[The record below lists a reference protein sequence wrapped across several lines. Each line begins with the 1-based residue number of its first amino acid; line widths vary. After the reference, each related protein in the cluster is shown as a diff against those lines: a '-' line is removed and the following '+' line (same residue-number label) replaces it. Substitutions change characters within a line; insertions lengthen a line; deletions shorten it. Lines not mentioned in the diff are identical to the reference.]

1 MRICDWSSDVC
12 SSDLP
17 KPWTP
22 LLEEIKM
29 IVEAAAGCTF
39 NSALLNLY
47 RGNRDSIGFHSDD
60 EKELGIEPTIA
71 SVSFGHERTFI
82 LKPKFNR
89 PGDTHKLR
97 LASGSLLVMA
107 GATQRNWVHGL
118 EKETTSCGTRV
129 NIKNGRAEWWE
140 SGCKAGEITG

>member
-1 MRICDWSSDVC
+1 
-12 SSDLP
+12 
-17 KPWTP
+17 
-22 LLEEIKM
+22 M

-47 RGNRDSIGFHSDD
+47 HGNRDSIGFHSDD

-107 GATQRNWVHGL
+107 RSEEH
-118 EKETTSCGTRV
+118 TSELQSLMRISYAVFCV
-129 NIKNGRAEWWE
+129 KKKN
-140 SGCKAGEITG
+140 KQD

>member
-97 LASGSLLVMA
+97 PASRSEERREGK
-107 GATQRNWVHGL
+107 GWVSTFRSRWSPDH
-118 EKETTSCGTRV
+118 KKKNNKKHNRYTS
-129 NIKNGRAEWWE
+129 
-140 SGCKAGEITG
+140 

>member
-1 MRICDWSSDVC
+1 
-12 SSDLP
+12 
-17 KPWTP
+17 
-22 LLEEIKM
+22 M

-60 EKELGIEPTIA
+60 DKELGIEPTIA

-89 PGDTHKLR
+89 PGDTPKLR
-97 LASGSLLVMA
+97 LAFGSLLVMA
-107 GATQRNWVHGL
+107 GATPRNWVHGL
-118 EKETTSCGTRV
+118 AQETSSSGPGA
-129 NIKNGRAEWWE
+129 NITFSRLLAP
-140 SGCKAGEITG
+140 

>member
-89 PGDTHKLR
+89 PRSEEHTSELK
-97 LASGSLLVMA
+97 SLM
-107 GATQRNWVHGL
+107 RNSYAVFCL
-118 EKETTSCGTRV
+118 TK
-129 NIKNGRAEWWE
+129 KN
-140 SGCKAGEITG
+140 

>member
-1 MRICDWSSDVC
+1 MRISDWSSDVC
-12 SSDLP
+12 SSDL
-17 KPWTP
+17 
-22 LLEEIKM
+22 
-29 IVEAAAGCTF
+29 
-39 NSALLNLY
+39 
-47 RGNRDSIGFHSDD
+47 SIGFHSDD

-107 GATQRNWVHGL
+107 GATQRNWVHGI
-118 EKETTSCGTRV
+118 EKETTSCGPRV
-129 NIKNGRAEWWE
+129 NITFRRIVAP
-140 SGCKAGEITG
+140 

>member
-1 MRICDWSSDVC
+1 MAYTYSG
-12 SSDLP
+12 LANQP

-89 PGDTHKLR
+89 PRSEERRVG
-97 LASGSLLVMA
+97 
-107 GATQRNWVHGL
+107 
-118 EKETTSCGTRV
+118 KECVS
-129 NIKNGRAEWWE
+129 
-140 SGCKAGEITG
+140 TGISRW

>member
-1 MRICDWSSDVC
+1 MAYTYSG
-12 SSDLP
+12 LANQP

-60 EKELGIEPTIA
+60 EQELGIEPTIA
-71 SVSFGHERTFI
+71 SVSFGHERTLI
-82 LKPKFNR
+82 LNPNFTR

-97 LASGSLLVMA
+97 LPSGSLLV
-107 GATQRNWVHGL
+107 L
-118 EKETTSCGTRV
+118 P
-129 NIKNGRAEWWE
+129 GRI
-140 SGCKAGEITG
+140 GR